1 VARDFRG
8 RGQADLRA
16 AMVEAK
22 AAISAL
28 KSELAHT
35 ERTLAAERAQ
45 LEAAERRGRLA
56 AEIPDAETVAVAE
69 RFAAKH
75 RERVALLERKL
86 QVQLDELALAER
98 DLEELS
104 RQYRGIPGA
113 PPPPDET
120 GDPLLQ
126 YRMDRAA
133 QEAAAEAQ
141 LAQLKRKL
149 GKDRNA

>member
-1 VARDFRG
+1 MARDFRG
-8 RGQADLRA
+8 RGSADLRA

-28 KSELAHT
+28 KSELTHT

-75 RERVALLERKL
+75 RERVTLLERKL
-86 QVQLDELALAER
+86 QVQHDEVALAER

-104 RQYRGIPGA
+104 RQYRGVPGA
-113 PPPPDET
+113 PPPSDET
-120 GDPLLQ
+120 DPLLQ

-149 GKDRNA
+149 GKDQNA

>member
-1 VARDFRG
+1 MARDFRG
-8 RGQADLRA
+8 RGPADLRA

-28 KSELAHT
+28 KSELTHT

-75 RERVALLERKL
+75 REREALLERKL
-86 QVQLDELALAER
+86 QVQRDEVALAER
-98 DLEELS
+98 DFEELS
-104 RQYRGIPGA
+104 RQHRGVPGT

-120 GDPLLQ
+120 DPLLQ

>member
-8 RGQADLRA
+8 RGSADLRA

-28 KSELAHT
+28 KSELTHT

-75 RERVALLERKL
+75 RERVTLLERKL
-86 QVQLDELALAER
+86 QVQHDEVALAER

-104 RQYRGIPGA
+104 RQYRGVPGA
-113 PPPPDET
+113 PPPSDET
-120 GDPLLQ
+120 DPLLQ

-149 GKDRNA
+149 GKDQNA